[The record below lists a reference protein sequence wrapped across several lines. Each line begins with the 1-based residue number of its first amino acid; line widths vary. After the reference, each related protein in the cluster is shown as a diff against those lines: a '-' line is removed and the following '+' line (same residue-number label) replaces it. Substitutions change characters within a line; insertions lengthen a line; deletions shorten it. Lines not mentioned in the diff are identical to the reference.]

1 MNPVSVTCNRHHCVT
16 TVSYV
21 LGTQSMQIQPR
32 DKYWSGWA
40 CLTWC
45 GGLPAL
51 SDTTGRRDALFC
63 YTQNEN
69 IMHITGTARGYI
81 TRYSAASHSSRAA
94 SQLATPTA
102 RRNENA
108 GQSAASS
115 FDNPGT
121 KRRTLLYHKILN
133 SRINYAERVYKKD
146 STLASEFTRFYN

>member
-1 MNPVSVTCNRHHCVT
+1 
-16 TVSYV
+16 
-21 LGTQSMQIQPR
+21 MQIQPR
-32 DKYWSGWA
+32 DKSWSGWA

-51 SDTTGRRDALFC
+51 SDTTGRRDTLVYC

-69 IMHITGTARGYI
+69 IMHITGIARGYI
-81 TRYSAASHSSRAA
+81 TRYSAASHSPHAA

-108 GQSAASS
+108 GRSASSS
-115 FDNPGT
+115 FDIPGT
-121 KRRTLLYHKILN
+121 KSGIILHHKILN
-133 SRINYAERVYKKD
+133 SRINYAEPVYKQD